1 MGTFDFKHFTN
12 ITDYLASVGMYFEG
26 PEFNFRVRTLN
37 VYSG

>member
-12 ITDYLASVGMYFEG
+12 IASVGVYFEG